1 MHRPRARSFG
11 LSILILAG
19 LSVLAITLPQACAQN
34 VNGRY
39 DNFAWTATTIAG
51 QQTFTSVPYASVQVC
66 NYPANAVP
74 CTNLVTLYLG
84 PTATGGTAPN
94 PTPSD
99 LYGNFGFWAP
109 AGTYQYTLTT
119 STGQSVGP
127 YSVVLGSG
135 SGGGGG
141 SPGGALYSI
150 QYNNSVFAGASI
162 SGLVKAS
169 TTGIPVAAT
178 PNSDYLLPT
187 GPGTGLTGIP
197 YLTAN
202 TFTGNQTAPQFIAGT
217 SITTP
222 AITISGFSSSVGNCV
237 QVGTGGLLTTASSA
251 CGSGSGGATT
261 PATANLLKGNGAVN
275 GVLAAVPNTDYTT
288 PSGSISG
295 TAGNLSGTPTL
306 PNGVSGTTQTATDTS
321 TLLATDSFVHTVAAS
336 QAAVSIPST
345 ANLLKGAGSAGSAL
359 ASLFTDNA
367 TTGGYTGT
375 GGFSAKSFN
384 STDTVNNT
392 SVSFQTGSGGDSTCP
407 TPVSGTSFI
416 CTKSSGISV
425 SINGGAYAAIGSGG
439 GTPGGS
445 NTDVQVNSSGSLA
458 GYAGFTYNNSTQ
470 TMTVGPLG
478 TANSGANFNSG
489 ISQLCDSY
497 WTGTAA
503 APGCWSFQAT
513 PLSGTNPYDILTVG
527 YTGSPTSGQ
536 INFPYSRFNVGFEL
550 NADNGAGQVVFK
562 GPPNMAIPSY
572 NIHWPAAAPLSGN
585 TFFSCTPTDST
596 NCTASWVSGGGSSGG
611 IAVTPQQFSG
621 FGDAF
626 SPPDGF
632 NTTASSTTV
641 VFTDASLIST
651 SVDGGKDIWIRGAG
665 ASGVAFHSTIV
676 TVTDSS
682 HAIVAAAPSATLSNA
697 LGVYGHDDT
706 TPINSCIKYSSVNA
720 VQCWLV
726 PQPAPIGQSGIVGFL
741 VGQGSLVLTSNN
753 NLEENSGPSLV
764 GNSQSNGTNLFC
776 EFNGD
781 CLNLASGPIQGAN
794 VSNVA
799 FEEDP
804 TQPASR
810 GIHLNPQP
818 GTFTNGPFTN
828 SNFLNV
834 NVDNPA
840 LECLW
845 SDGGGGSGYAFNLPV
860 QFVQFTQF
868 WCSGPNQSHP
878 ANLILMTGQHA
889 QIIFINGQVNGQ
901 GWNGSSAPLYPNPLV
916 LINDQGPTAGI
927 APVDVKFF
935 GYTIEVGT
943 QGLYVASG
951 AANNIHYDNGYIEN
965 VSSPFSVNAAVA
977 NTFNGNHIANSGN
990 IGAVFQ
996 FSGGAGASVR
1006 DTLEYGGVAVP
1017 SLFASCTG
1025 SNQIDFANNN
1035 NVSHAPTSGCATT
1048 TTSTGSTTLTV
1059 TNGTTVEVTSA
1070 VGGAIQTIT
1079 APSVAS
1085 GKTLT
1090 VYATAGMQF
1099 ATGGNIT
1106 LGNYASPVT
1115 IPSGGTATFT
1125 LMDTGAT
1132 WLLTD
1137 APPPSITSVPWAN
1150 VVHGTNTD
1158 TSAFSTNGAW
1168 SFHQGGVYFDSSTG
1182 GVVTQYGPGS
1192 TPGSSSTCVYD
1203 DGNFNFNATCN
1214 GNRGLF
1220 FKANFGGQFI
1230 AGFQRDGSTTNVFKV
1245 GLDGS
1250 LISTG
1255 SLTLATARKGTFTC
1269 TAAGTITIANALEQL
1284 SSDVVI
1290 SLNSQSGTIS
1300 TPPAMKTVTAGTGFT
1315 VLCGVADTSVYNYD
1329 ILN

>member
-1 MHRPRARSFG
+1 MRKFILLGLLIASLIARGQTTEGDSQANIGG
-11 LSILILAG
+11 LLIASNFAQWTVPQGNQGGYSWSSPDFCKSNYAGATFNAFSNGTPVAIVDTGNPNNSETVTVLQFNSTAGGCSIQVNPTHVHNTFFFRSATAG
-19 LSVLAITLPQACAQN
+19 LGEALAFAGQQLYQVILTPNFTKLGGLTATVTSAHGNANVTILDQRSAVIVPYLWNGTAYVANPFAGGVSPGGTTGAVIWNQAGAFAGFNGTGLLKLNGAGAPTIATSGTDYALPNANTTGSSGSLSAASALP
-34 VNGRY
+34 NGT
-39 DNFAWTATTIAG
+39 TATTQTTGDSTTKVATDAFVIAN
-51 QQTFTSVPYASVQVC
+51 QS
-66 NYPANAVP
+66 
-74 CTNLVTLYLG
+74 
-84 PTATGGTAPN
+84 TATI
-94 PTPSD
+94 
-99 LYGNFGFWAP
+99 P
-109 AGTYQYTLTT
+109 AT
-119 STGQSVGP
+119 SN
-127 YSVVLGSG
+127 VLKGSG
-135 SGGGGG
+135 S
-141 SPGGALYSI
+141 
-150 QYNNSVFAGASI
+150 AGAAAIATPGTDYVAPSTTVNGHALSANVVVSASDLTTGTLPHAQLPTLI
-162 SGLVKAS
+162 SGDIPNNAAS
-169 TTGIPVAAT
+169 TSSTAA
-178 PNSDYLLPT
+178 
-187 GPGTGLTGIP
+187 
-197 YLTAN
+197 
-202 TFTGNQTAPQFIAGT
+202 
-217 SITTP
+217 
-222 AITISGFSSSVGNCV
+222 
-237 QVGTGGLLTTASSA
+237 
-251 CGSGSGGATT
+251 
-261 PATANLLKGNGAVN
+261 
-275 GVLAAVPNTDYTT
+275 
-288 PSGSISG
+288 
-295 TAGNLSGTPTL
+295 NLSGTPTL
-306 PNGVSGTTQTATDTS
+306 PNGTLGITQTVGDNTAR
-321 TLLATDSFVHTVAAS
+321 LATDAFVL
-336 QAAVSIPST
+336 
-345 ANLLKGAGSAGSAL
+345 AN
-359 ASLFTDNA
+359 
-367 TTGGYTGT
+367 
-375 GGFSAKSFN
+375 
-384 STDTVNNT
+384 
-392 SVSFQTGSGGDSTCP
+392 SGG
-407 TPVSGTSFI
+407 
-416 CTKSSGISV
+416 
-425 SINGGAYAAIGSGG
+425 GG
-439 GTPGGS
+439 GTPVGSPTEVQFYAPTGGP
-445 NTDVQVNSSGSLA
+445 VFA
-458 GYAGFTYNNSTQ
+458 GDSTFLFNNSTKLLSFQ
-470 TMTVGPLG
+470 NGTVGPLG

-489 ISQLCDSY
+489 ILKLCDSY
-497 WTGTAA
+497 YDGANPQ
-503 APGCWSFQAT
+503 PGCWTFQAT

-527 YTGSPTSGQ
+527 YAGSPQSGQ

-596 NCTASWVSGGGSSGG
+596 NCTASWVSGSGSSGG

-706 TPINSCIKYSSVNA
+706 ASINSCIKYSSVNA

-741 VGQGSLVLTSNN
+741 VGTGSLVLTSNN

-845 SDGGGGSGYAFNLPV
+845 SDGGGGPGYAFNLPV

-916 LINDQGPTAGI
+916 LINDQAPTAGI

-1150 VVHGTNTD
+1150 IVHGTNTD
-1158 TSAFSTNGAW
+1158 TNAFSTAGAW
-1168 SFHQGGVYFDSSTG
+1168 TYTGGIYMDSSTG
-1182 GVVTQYGPGS
+1182 AVPMQFGPGT

-1230 AGFQRDGSTTNVFKV
+1230 AGFQRDGSVTNVLKI

-1250 LISTG
+1250 LISAG
-1255 SLTLATARKGTFTC
+1255 SLTLAAARKGTFSC
-1269 TAAGTITIANALEQL
+1269 TAGGTITIANTNEALT
-1284 SSDVVI
+1284 SDVII
-1290 SLNSQSGTIS
+1290 SLNGAGGTIS

-1315 VLCGVADTSVYNYD
+1315 VLCGAADTSTYNYD